1 MVCIPLI
8 VICVLLNINVRI
20 DYVQIIAWVLE
31 MLVLRKADPECRII
45 IELAHRKSLVS
56 TTNS

>member
-8 VICVLLNINVRI
+8 VICVLININVRI

-45 IELAHRKSLVS
+45 IELAHW
-56 TTNS
+56 